1 MPDNQNI
8 KEPAIDNTVTLEKEH
23 DHEKRARWVVYLT
36 TVTMI
41 GEIIFGY
48 WTNSMALLAE
58 GWHTASHVFAL
69 GLTWVTYIIARK
81 YSQND
86 KYSFAKTKLLALSG
100 FASAVVLL
108 MVAIFV
114 AIQSV
119 QRLTHPL
126 PIRFGEAIIVAI
138 IGVAVHGVSAI
149 FLGHDHENHDHN
161 IRSAYLHVL
170 ADTLTGVT
178 AIIALLL
185 GMFYNLYSLDSL
197 SGILSS
203 IVITKWAID
212 LIKGSGKDLIDF
224 KLANESINTATL
236 EGLNIDNAAI
246 LNAII
251 KKRRSI
257 YPYQYEKGKAVPNEI
272 IWQILENAN
281 RAPNHKQTEPW
292 RFSVFSGEGLKYFG
306 QLQAS
311 IYKKFAG
318 SAFNEGRY
326 QKLINY
332 PLMSSHVIAIGMK
345 RNEEKKLPEIEEIE
359 AVACAVQ
366 NMFLSVTA
374 YNLGS
379 YWTTAGITYFEQAKQ
394 NFGLGQDDK
403 LLGFFYIGYIGKPV
417 TAISKRKP
425 IQEKTKWIDSE
436 AQAANMGFGVI
447 GA

>member
-1 MPDNQNI
+1 MDSNQNI
-8 KEPAIDNTVTLEKEH
+8 NEPTIDATVTLDPEH
-23 DHEKRARWVVYLT
+23 DHEKRTRWVVYLT

-69 GLTWVTYIIARK
+69 GLTWVTYVVTRK
-81 YSQND
+81 YSQSD
-86 KYSFAKTKLLALSG
+86 KYSFGKAKLLALSG

-108 MVAIFV
+108 MVAIFMAV
-114 AIQSV
+114 ESV
-119 QRLTHPL
+119 QRVMHPL

-138 IGVAVHGVSAI
+138 IGVVVHGVSAI

-178 AIIALLL
+178 AIIALVL
-185 GMFYNLYSLDSL
+185 GYFYNWYSLDSL

-212 LIKGSGKDLIDF
+212 LMKGSGKDLIDF
-224 KLANESINTATL
+224 KRANESINAAKL
-236 EGLNIDNAAI
+236 EGLNIDNADI

-257 YPYQYEKGKAVPNEI
+257 YPYQYEKGKPVPDEI

-292 RFSVFSGEGLKYFG
+292 RFNVFSGEGLKYFG

-311 IYKKFAG
+311 IYKQYAG
-318 SAFNEGRY
+318 SAFNEGRH

-359 AVACAVQ
+359 AMACAVQ

-374 YNLGS
+374 YNLGC
-379 YWTTAGITYFEQAKQ
+379 YWTTAGITYFEQAKEH
-394 NFGLGQDDK
+394 FGLGQDDK
-403 LLGFFYIGYIGKPV
+403 LLGFFYIGYVAKPI
-417 TAISKRKP
+417 TAISKREP
-425 IQEKTKWIDSE
+425 IQKKVTWVSND
-436 AQAANMGFGVI
+436 NL
-447 GA
+447 